1 MILAIIIAVL
11 FALAYHFD
19 PSYPEKLP
27 DGNWVIWYN
36 KYGRRETER
45 DKIIIWKTKWK

>member
-1 MILAIIIAVL
+1 MILLILIIL
-11 FALAYHFD
+11 TALAYHFD
-19 PSYPEKLP
+19 PSSPEKLP

-45 DKIIIWKTKWK
+45 EKQIIWKTKWK